1 MDEINDINE
10 PYNMDERYHMDKIG
24 KMVKFH
30 HKDEITFMD
39 IKTIVH
45 IYLFIFW
52 IYLKFMVSSHS

>member
-45 IYLFIFW
+45 IYLFIF
-52 IYLKFMVSSHS
+52 